1 MNQPID
7 TQVNTSAPRLLVMVV
22 HGTFPRG
29 GGGLQLRRNWLAA
42 WARLRGSTTEEASLW
57 PAPAPVPLDKT
68 KPNKRHCFEAGS
80 EFENDLIQR
89 AEKLGLPIQGLCI
102 KRNE

>member
-29 GGGLQLRRNWLAA
+29 GGGLQLRRK
-42 WARLRGSTTEEASLW
+42 ARASYTR
-57 PAPAPVPLDKT
+57 PVYQT
-68 KPNKRHCFEAGS
+68 
-80 EFENDLIQR
+80 QR
-89 AEKLGLPIQGLCI
+89 VKKVGLKGLTP
-102 KRNE
+102 E